1 MLCETNFRR
10 HLLEKLVSIFPSELK
25 IYRKMAK
32 WIKTLRIEK
41 EVGAEIWT
49 KCQEISSY
57 LPEVALAKR
66 GAIK

>member
-1 MLCETNFRR
+1 
-10 HLLEKLVSIFPSELK
+10 
-25 IYRKMAK
+25 MAK